1 MIAQIDTN
9 VVNFESIVGDLRE
22 MGCSIWV
29 KDDEA
34 FVIFSPK
41 SLDEVKGLAE
51 GGILSTW
58 ETESGVDLSH
68 KSFLKF
74 STSFTDSLGL
84 SSNQV
89 PLVLG
94 PCSVESRSQ
103 IFETAEFVAGL
114 GLRFL
119 RGGAFKPRTDP
130 YAFQGL
136 GRSGLE
142 YMREACDTFGLK
154 MITEVRDYTNVSEV
168 TELSDVVQVGAK
180 AMFDYGVLNYLGE
193 RDKPVLLKRAFGST
207 LTELLKMAEYISL
220 RGNTSVALCERG
232 IRTFE
237 TASRFTLDLA
247 GIQTLSE
254 RTNRGIWVDPS
265 HAMGSRSG
273 VPRLTMASLVA
284 GADGLLVEMHPDPD
298 KALSDSAQ
306 QITFDQAQSL
316 ALQLRG
322 LGDFIGKS
330 VV

>member
-1 MIAQIDTN
+1 MIAQIDAGKIHIETHR
-9 VVNFESIVGDLRE
+9 EKLSALGCIV
-22 MGCSIWV
+22 WV
-29 KDDEA
+29 KGDET
-34 FVIFSPK
+34 FLICSSDV
-41 SLDEVKGLAE
+41 LDEVRDLTEDA
-51 GGILSTW
+51 ILSTW
-58 ETESGVDLSH
+58 DTESGVDLSH
-68 KSFLKF
+68 KSFSKF
-74 STSFTDSLGL
+74 NTSFIDSLGL
-84 SSNQV
+84 NYDQV

-136 GRSGLE
+136 GKSGLE
-142 YMREACDTFGLK
+142 YMRDACDTFGLK
-154 MITEVRDYTNVSEV
+154 MITEVRDFTNVHEV
-168 TELSDVVQVGAK
+168 SELSDVVQVGAK

-193 RDKPVLLKRAFGST
+193 QEKPVLLKRAFGST

-247 GIQTLSE
+247 GIQTLFE
-254 RTNRGIWVDPS
+254 RTNRRIWVDPS
-265 HAMGSRSG
+265 HAMGARAG

-284 GADGLLVEMHPDPD
+284 GAEGLLVEMHPDPD
-298 KALSDSAQ
+298 KALSDAAQ
-306 QITFDQAQSL
+306 QITFDQAQTL
-316 ALQLRG
+316 VQNLRG
-322 LGDFIGKS
+322 LSGLIGKS
-330 VV
+330 LV